1 MSMLPI
7 RRPAASL
14 LSSLQAGFLAIVPR
28 IRRHGQVA
36 FRHLKCAGQKEDAI
50 AEMIGLCWKW
60 FIRLAEQGK
69 DGSQFPSALATY
81 AARAVHAGRR
91 LCGQERAKDVLS
103 PRAQR
108 RCGFRV
114 RSLPDFTTLGGNPL
128 EEALADNTVTPVDE
142 QVAFRLDF
150 PAWLQTQSDRK
161 RRIALDL
168 MAGER
173 TLDVADKYALSPG
186 RISQMRTQFRD
197 DWIRFQNGPP
207 ADDDR
212 VRVASA

>member
-1 MSMLPI
+1 
-7 RRPAASL
+7 
-14 LSSLQAGFLAIVPR
+14 
-28 IRRHGQVA
+28 
-36 FRHLKCAGQKEDAI
+36 
-50 AEMIGLCWKW
+50 
-60 FIRLAEQGK
+60 
-69 DGSQFPSALATY
+69 
-81 AARAVHAGRR
+81 
-91 LCGQERAKDVLS
+91 
-103 PRAQR
+103 
-108 RCGFRV
+108 V